1 LDDFCLDSCTGQNSV
16 YFGWKQRFAGLF
28 SVFKR
33 IFTSA
38 NNWIAI
44 VTNRL
49 SLALFNQIYI
59 MKFIVSSSALLK
71 QLQQI
76 SGVIN
81 ANTVLPILE
90 DFLFEIEK
98 NKLTVV
104 ATDLETVMKIHMD
117 IEAKDSGKVCI
128 PAKILMDSL
137 KNIPEQPLTFH
148 IDKNFGVEITSDNGK
163 YKVMGENPDNFPKEP
178 VADDANSFTMTSSG
192 LVTAIN
198 KSIFA
203 VSNDDLRPAMTGVF
217 FELDKKSITFVATD
231 AHRLVRYSLTDVK
244 CPQKHNFIVPKKP
257 LNLLKSALPDNE
269 DELTVSYNNNHLF
282 VVHGG
287 TELVCRLIDARFPD
301 YKVVIPT
308 DNPYK
313 MIVNRADFQNALRR
327 VSVFSNKSTNQVALT
342 ISGSQ
347 LQLAAQDVDFSFEG
361 NERMAC
367 QYDGEDL
374 QIAFNAKFLIE
385 MLNGTDT
392 DEVNM
397 ELSTPT
403 KAGIIK
409 PSEQAENE
417 DLLMLVMP
425 LMLNN

>member
-1 LDDFCLDSCTGQNSV
+1 
-16 YFGWKQRFAGLF
+16 
-28 SVFKR
+28 
-33 IFTSA
+33 
-38 NNWIAI
+38 
-44 VTNRL
+44 
-49 SLALFNQIYI
+49 

-90 DFLFEIEK
+90 DFLFDIEK
-98 NKLTVV
+98 SQLTVV
-104 ATDLETVMKIHMD
+104 ATDLETVMKVHLD

-128 PAKILMDSL
+128 PAKILLDTL
-137 KNIPEQPLTFH
+137 KNIAEQPLTFT

-178 VADDANSFTMTSSG
+178 LADDANAFTMTSG
-192 LVTAIN
+192 ALVTAIN
-198 KSIFA
+198 KSLFA

-217 FELDKKSITFVATD
+217 FELDKKGMTCVATD
-231 AHRLVRYSLTDVK
+231 AHRLVKYKRNDVSCPKTDT
-244 CPQKHNFIVPKKP
+244 FIVPKKP
-257 LNLLKSALPDNE
+257 LTLLKSALPDNT
-269 DELTVSYNNNHLF
+269 DELTLSYNSNHLF
-282 VVHGG
+282 VKHGG

-301 YKVVIPT
+301 YKVVIPI

-313 MIVNRADFQNALRR
+313 LRVNKNDFQSALRR

-342 ISGSQ
+342 ISGSE

-367 QYDGEDL
+367 QYDGDDL

-385 MLNGTDT
+385 MLNAAETS
-392 DEVNM
+392 EIVI

-409 PSEQAENE
+409 PTETDENE
-417 DLLMLVMP
+417 ELLMLVMP

>member
-1 LDDFCLDSCTGQNSV
+1 
-16 YFGWKQRFAGLF
+16 
-28 SVFKR
+28 
-33 IFTSA
+33 
-38 NNWIAI
+38 
-44 VTNRL
+44 
-49 SLALFNQIYI
+49 
-59 MKFIVSSSALLK
+59 MKFIVSSTQLLK
-71 QLQQI
+71 HLQQI

-98 NKLTVV
+98 NKLTIV
-104 ATDLETVMKIHMD
+104 ATDLETVMKINMD

-128 PAKILMDSL
+128 PSKILLESL
-137 KNIPEQPLTFH
+137 KNIAEQPLTFS
-148 IDKNFGVEITSDNGK
+148 IDKNFGIEITSDNGK

-178 VADDANSFTMTSSG
+178 AADAANSFTMPSST
-192 LVTAIN
+192 LATAIS
-198 KSIFA
+198 KCLFA

-217 FELDKKSITFVATD
+217 FELSAKGITCVATD
-231 AHRLVRYSLTDVK
+231 AHRLVRYTKLDVN
-244 CPQKHNFIVPKKP
+244 CPETHNFIVPKKP
-257 LNLLKSALPDNE
+257 LNLLKSVLPSNS
-269 DELTVSYNNNHLF
+269 DELQISYNSNHLF
-282 VVHGG
+282 VKHAG

-313 MIVNRADFQNALRR
+313 LSVNKNDFQNALRR

-342 ISGSQ
+342 ITGSE
-347 LQLAAQDVDFSFEG
+347 LQLASQDVDFSFEG

-385 MLNGTDT
+385 MLNAADT
-392 DEVNM
+392 DEIVI

-409 PSEQAENE
+409 PSEQAEE
-417 DLLMLVMP
+417 EILLMLVMP